1 MTETYA
7 LLSCRSDEGQARLEK
22 MLNRLFTSPFTLTK
36 YQFNNL
42 LLLRMENGLTDSAIL
57 KASFPALSADN
68 PDLQRGL
75 LIPSNSSVFFSF
87 LDLVPANKLL
97 DLFTVA
103 KTHPSVYYE
112 TYELIADLDKEIL
125 ETVQVYI
132 ENNCSPLLSSYALF
146 VHKNTVT
153 YRLHLFKRKT
163 GISLDSFADRM
174 FVHGLI
180 TSRDDL
186 DIIE

>member
-7 LLSCRSDEGQARLEK
+7 LLKCKSDEGQARLER
-22 MLNRLFTSPFTLTK
+22 MLNRIFTGPFTITK
-36 YQFNNL
+36 YQLNDL
-42 LLLRMENGLTDSAIL
+42 ILICMKNGLADSAIL

-68 PDLQRGL
+68 PDLERGL
-75 LIPSNSSVFFSF
+75 LIPSKSSVFFSF
-87 LDLVPANKLL
+87 LELVPPNKLL

-103 KTHPSVYYE
+103 KNNPSVYYE

-146 VHKNTVT
+146 VHKDTVT

-163 GISLDSFADRM
+163 GISMDSFADRM

-180 TSRDDL
+180 TSRNDL
-186 DIIE
+186 DSVE